1 MNNMLIHK
9 GTRTI
14 KTERLVLR
22 RFTVDDADLAFKNW
36 ESDERVTKFLSW
48 DPHKS
53 PEETKKL
60 FLEWCDAYENPTTYN
75 WAIEYDGQ
83 PIGSISVVRISS
95 NHEYAEL
102 GYCMGFDFWGKGIM
116 TEAVK
121 GVIDFLFN
129 EVGMNRIGICHAVEN
144 PASGKVAEKC
154 GLTYEGI
161 QRERFKS
168 RWGEFLDI
176 KMWSILKGEWK

>member
-1 MNNMLIHK
+1 MLTHK
-9 GTRTI
+9 GTQTI
-14 KTERLVLR
+14 KTERLILR
-22 RFTVDDADLAFKNW
+22 RFTVDDANLAFKNW
-36 ESDERVTKFLSW
+36 ESDERVTKYLSW

-53 PEETKKL
+53 PEETRNL
-60 FLEWCDAYENPTTYN
+60 FAEWCEAYENPTTYN
-75 WAIEYDGQ
+75 WAIEYEGQ
-83 PIGSISVVRISS
+83 PIGSISVVKINS

-121 GVIDFLFN
+121 GVIGFLFE
-129 EVGMNRIGICHAVEN
+129 EVGMHRVAICHASQN

-154 GLTYEGI
+154 GLTLEGT

-168 RWGEFLDI
+168 RWGEYLDI
-176 KMWSILKGEWK
+176 KMWSILKNEWNK